1 MILQPRGRCSAV
13 GVTSSYPLK
22 HTPGRKCVTEGGHQ
36 PQTRWVALVLTE
48 GKGKKRLHGSLCAHS
63 YRSKPGAGT
72 PNPIPSAHCPC
83 AEVTHLLT
91 RAITP
96 EMYTVGLGG
105 LENREGKGGFKEQFT
120 QGGRRRGTAEGTR
133 VSSGDFCLT
142 RN

>member
-1 MILQPRGRCSAV
+1 MAVTVLLAILSPVMLVSSAS
-13 GVTSSYPLK
+13 G
-22 HTPGRKCVTEGGHQ
+22 
-36 PQTRWVALVLTE
+36 
-48 GKGKKRLHGSLCAHS
+48 
-63 YRSKPGAGT
+63 
-72 PNPIPSAHCPC
+72 NPIPSAHCPC

-120 QGGRRRGTAEGTR
+120 QGGRSRGTAEETR